1 MAGRRHQAREVVIQM
16 LYQQDLHP
24 DVKLESIR
32 QQIGEALT
40 DETLQRFAWE
50 LYVGVT
56 QSRAAIDSQIG
67 AVAANWAVSR
77 MPATDRNAIRLGA
90 YELIYTDTPAGIVID
105 EALELA
111 KSFGGANS
119 VGFVNGI
126 LDRLIPAE
134 KRTRKPDRSEPQ
146 PATPTE

>member
-16 LYQQDLHP
+16 LYQRDLNP
-24 DVKLESIR
+24 DATLGSIR
-32 QQIGEALT
+32 EQIREALP
-40 DETLQRFAWE
+40 DESLNRFAWD
-50 LYVGVT
+50 LFAGVT
-56 QSRAAIDSQIG
+56 ENRATLDQRITV
-67 AVAANWAVSR
+67 VAANWAVNR

-90 YELIYTDTPAGIVID
+90 YELIHTDTPAGIVID

-126 LDRLIPAE
+126 LDRLIPDE
-134 KRTRKPDRSEPQ
+134 KRVRKPDRSEPQ
-146 PATPTE
+146 PASPSE

>member
-16 LYQQDLHP
+16 LYQLDLNP
-24 DVKLESIR
+24 DATHGSIR
-32 QQIGEALT
+32 GQIQAALP
-40 DETLQRFAWE
+40 DESLNRFAWD
-50 LYVGVT
+50 LFAGVT
-56 QSRAAIDSQIG
+56 ENLVSLDQSIT

-90 YELIYTDTPAGIVID
+90 YELIHTDTPASIVID

-126 LDRLIPAE
+126 LDRLIPEA
-134 KRTRKPDRSEPQ
+134 KRTRKANRAEPQ
-146 PATPTE
+146 PAVSED

>member
-16 LYQQDLHP
+16 LYQLDLNP
-24 DVKLESIR
+24 DATLGSIR
-32 QQIGEALT
+32 EQIREALP
-40 DETLQRFAWE
+40 DESLNRFAWD
-50 LYVGVT
+50 LFAGVT
-56 QSRAAIDSQIG
+56 ENRTTLDQRITV
-67 AVAANWAVSR
+67 VAANWAVSR

-90 YELIYTDTPAGIVID
+90 YELIHTDTPAGIVID

-126 LDRLIPAE
+126 LDRLIPEE
-134 KRTRKPDRSEPQ
+134 KRIRKSDRSEPQ
-146 PATPTE
+146 PASTED

>member
-1 MAGRRHQAREVVIQM
+1 MSGRRHQAREVVLQL
-16 LYQQDLHP
+16 LYQFDLNP
-24 DVKLESIR
+24 DTSLASVREHIAEELADESLK
-32 QQIGEALT
+32 Q
-40 DETLQRFAWE
+40 FAWE
-50 LYVGVT
+50 LLMGVNE
-56 QSRAAIDSQIG
+56 RRVALDAQIT

-77 MPATDRNAIRLGA
+77 MPVTDRNAIRLGA
-90 YELIYTDTPAGIVID
+90 YELIHTDTPAGIVID

-134 KRTRKPDRSEPQ
+134 KRVRRAERTAEAA
-146 PATPTE
+146 PATED